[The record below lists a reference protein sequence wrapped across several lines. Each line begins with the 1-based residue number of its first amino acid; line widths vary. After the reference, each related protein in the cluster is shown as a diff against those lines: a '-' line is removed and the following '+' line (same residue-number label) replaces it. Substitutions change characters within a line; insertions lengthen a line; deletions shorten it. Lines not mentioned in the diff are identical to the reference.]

1 MDFLFDEYIALFR
14 FGIGILLFLFVIY
27 FLPKYI
33 AYTLSTYRKDTK
45 KSAFKVLNDVVFDEL
60 DKIKKEKHKNS

>member
-1 MDFLFDEYIALFR
+1 MDFLFDEYIVLFR

-45 KSAFKVLNDVVFDEL
+45 NQHSKY
-60 DKIKKEKHKNS
+60 